1 MSDRT
6 SKESASGTVSSR
18 TPIVS
23 PFERAMRKAAALRQR
38 DPKKTDEAA
47 MKKKTAKKSKRS
59 SSVTKRGANKSSPSS
74 PQWPPFSK
82 SPLTRRTYDDD
93 ECEDNGVAEWADGSP
108 VVSSRLPISFGL
120 HNIYVTSKKTTKI
133 VGVIVSCSST
143 RIGCAPSMNSVA
155 SS

>member
-1 MSDRT
+1 MGGGRGYAVGRYDAATDTYVAVGQAGPTWRRD
-6 SKESASGTVSSR
+6 AS
-18 TPIVS
+18 
-23 PFERAMRKAAALRQR
+23 EC
-38 DPKKTDEAA
+38 
-47 MKKKTAKKSKRS
+47 
-59 SSVTKRGANKSSPSS
+59 
-74 PQWPPFSK
+74 
-82 SPLTRRTYDDD
+82 PLQCVTYDDD
-93 ECEDNGVAEWADGSP
+93 ECEDNGVAEKTDGSP

>member
-1 MSDRT
+1 MSDDPSNHAELSLMVGSTFAFTNVPRNFLIVSIIISILGISVLT
-6 SKESASGTVSSR
+6 IEPLLIENSDWEPVEAQIIDTGVSS
-18 TPIVS
+18 
-23 PFERAMRKAAALRQR
+23 MWCG
-38 DPKKTDEAA
+38 D
-47 MKKKTAKKSKRS
+47 
-59 SSVTKRGANKSSPSS
+59 G
-74 PQWPPFSK
+74 WW
-82 SPLTRRTYDDD
+82 D
-93 ECEDNGVAEWADGSP
+93 ECEDNGVAEWTDGSP